1 MAEQIWNLCSTNAF
15 AHEAPHFKSKSRM
28 PSRECPM
35 NIFYIIG
42 VVVVVIL
49 VAGFLGVHV

>member
-15 AHEAPHFKSKSRM
+15 AHEAPRFKSKSRM
-28 PSRECPM
+28 PSWECPM